1 MQTTK
6 LFRLANI
13 RGRIYDNNWQ
23 IGELRKATAERDH
36 RTAEALRLVM
46 RK

>member
-6 LFRLANI
+6 LFKLTNLK
-13 RGRIYDNNWQ
+13 GRINDNDWQ
-23 IGELRKATAERDH
+23 IGELRKAIVERDH

>member
-1 MQTTK
+1 MQTIK
-6 LFRLANI
+6 LFKLADLKGKIN
-13 RGRIYDNNWQ
+13 DNDWQ
-23 IGELRKATAERDH
+23 IKELRKAMRERDH

>member
-6 LFRLANI
+6 LFKLADLKGKIN
-13 RGRIYDNNWQ
+13 DNGWQ
-23 IGELRKATAERDH
+23 IGELRKAIVERDH